1 MAHDTLI
8 NVVAF
13 VSEPGAEGTPFGNS
27 KEPWVAEVTKE
38 HLLAQYAGWESEVLT
53 LLNVSNW
60 RGHEICMSLKLVM

>member
-1 MAHDTLI
+1 MAHGTLI

-27 KEPWVAEVTKE
+27 KEPWVADVTKE

-53 LLNVSNW
+53 LLNVS
-60 RGHEICMSLKLVM
+60 RRHS